1 MSTNLSAFPVCFPL
15 STRTNIS
22 KMWPD
27 WSFLGAVRQKH
38 VVCVQAINKEFVE
51 VIVLVGH
58 LNALLIVHNSATFFS
73 FLCFYSKL
81 TLSCYSNLAI

>member
-15 STRTNIS
+15 S
-22 KMWPD
+22 P
-27 WSFLGAVRQKH
+27 WSFFGAARQMH
-38 VVCVQAINKEFVE
+38 VVCRQVNKEFVE
-51 VIVLVGH
+51 VIMLVGH
-58 LNALLIVHNSATFFS
+58 LNALLIMHNSEIFFS